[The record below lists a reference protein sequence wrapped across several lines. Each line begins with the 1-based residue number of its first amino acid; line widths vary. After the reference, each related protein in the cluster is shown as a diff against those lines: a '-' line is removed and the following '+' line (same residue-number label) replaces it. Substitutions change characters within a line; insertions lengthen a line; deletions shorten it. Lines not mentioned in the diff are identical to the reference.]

1 MARDVEL
8 LRRRFGERWPE
19 LPHGIGRRAAAAE
32 TLLESGP
39 TATDPLSASPID
51 AASGAWLVVRAAL
64 ALAEQVVDDAEVLGE
79 ALGADLLGL
88 PLGDLDKV
96 VAAVID
102 LGLGCRVE
110 AGWANPAAA
119 DAARIVLDA
128 HGAQLRSTN
137 DLHDELYA
145 RFTDHVLDIPEELL
159 LAGSQP
165 WRLVSRTKLRGALA
179 ASSRSGKV
187 PGGRR
192 SAAHEVL
199 EVRDARKVLT
209 TMTPLLTRHLGRTA
223 FGPLTDVDAL
233 ADSLSAV
240 RRLQRA
246 LGDQLDSPRFAG
258 LLAADAFL
266 SPELMEPA
274 AGLRATLQAWRTES
288 ASLCAGDP
296 WALPAEELASWAVHT
311 AAVLPSI
318 TTGAHAV
325 TELGQ
330 RPTTVRGLVDDLLLR
345 ENVADLAK
353 RLDAWNRDHRN
364 APARDSGSAS

>member
-1 MARDVEL
+1 MARDVDL
-8 LRRRFGERWPE
+8 LHRRFGDRWPE
-19 LPHGIGRRAAAAE
+19 LPQGIGRRAAAAE
-32 TLLESGP
+32 TLLENGP
-39 TATDPLSASPID
+39 TGIDPLSAAPID

-64 ALAEQVVDDAEVLGE
+64 ALAERVVDDAEILGE

-96 VAAVID
+96 VAAVIE
-102 LGLGCRVE
+102 LGLGAGVE
-110 AGWANPAAA
+110 PAWARPAAA
-119 DAARIVLDA
+119 DSARIVLDA

-165 WRLVSRTKLRGALA
+165 WRLLARTKLRGSLA
-179 ASSRSGKV
+179 AASRTGKV
-187 PGGRR
+187 PGGGRT
-192 SAAHEVL
+192 AAHEVMQ
-199 EVRDARKVLT
+199 VRDARKVLT
-209 TMTPLLTRHLGRTA
+209 TMTPLLTRHLGRTG

-233 ADSLSAV
+233 SDSLSAV

-246 LGDQLDSPRFAG
+246 MGDGLDPDRFAG

-266 SPELMEPA
+266 SQELAEPA
-274 AGLRATLQAWRTES
+274 AALRETLDAWRTEA
-288 ASLCAGDP
+288 ASLCAGDA
-296 WALPAEELASWAVHT
+296 WAMPAEELASWAVHT
-311 AAVLPSI
+311 AAVLPAI

-325 TELGQ
+325 IEIGQ
-330 RPTTVRGLVDDLLLR
+330 RPTSVRALVDDLLLR

-353 RLDAWNRDHRN
+353 RLSEWGADRGTV
-364 APARDSGSAS
+364 PASDSGSAS